1 MLFRNGADVAN
12 FGKGAQKSANT
23 WYHLR
28 YAACGAR
35 SLPAPNPAVGPPPG
49 KRRPDAAAGFLLRR
63 GRMAVHGGGEGR
75 ARKGIGARCA
85 VGAEESC
92 TAARRRHP
100 VRRAPPS
107 SAGGRQ
113 CAERG
118 CRRCKKTPFRRP
130 GFGAKALSLH
140 VGRGER
146 RGRSGVPQELRFS
159 PHRSAKK
166 PSAMKRVP

>member
-12 FGKGAQKSANT
+12 FGKGAQKSANK

-49 KRRPDAAAGFLLRR
+49 KRRPDATAGFLLRR

-85 VGAEESC
+85 AGPKESC

-107 SAGGRQ
+107 SAGGGGSARSAVAGGAKKRPFGGRALARKRYL
-113 CAERG
+113 CMSAGVSDAEG
-118 CRRCKKTPFRRP
+118 PECRRNSASARIGRP
-130 GFGAKALSLH
+130 KN
-140 VGRGER
+140 RM
-146 RGRSGVPQELRFS
+146 P
-159 PHRSAKK
+159 
-166 PSAMKRVP
+166 